1 MGRLRAVAMSVPP
14 RCLRNGGKDRSIP
27 AHRRPRKAR
36 GARTDADPVPPGCA
50 WRHGLDLMR
59 HAPDPQPQAWGLP
72 PRDASATRPAC
83 ELGAIDLYDSKGRL
97 IERIE
102 LTGDHHSLAIDLAHV
117 IPRMLG
123 LPCRTVILRHA
134 HPSGLPTPSE
144 TDVAATRAFAA
155 LRGCSACG
163 CMIMSSA
170 AARSGSAFA
179 RRGFS
184 EQPGYFSMERLPAA
198 DAPTIG
204 LACLAGA

>member
-1 MGRLRAVAMSVPP
+1 
-14 RCLRNGGKDRSIP
+14 
-27 AHRRPRKAR
+27 
-36 GARTDADPVPPGCA
+36 
-50 WRHGLDLMR
+50 MR

-102 LTGDHHSLAIDLAHV
+102 LTGNHHSLAIDLAHV
-117 IPRMLG
+117 IPRMLS

-155 LRGCSACG
+155 LLRMLG
-163 CMIMSSA
+163 MRLHDHVI
-170 AARSGSAFA
+170 SGGTQ
-179 RRGFS
+179 RFS
-184 EQPGYFSMERLPAA
+184 FRAQ
-198 DAPTIG
+198 G
-204 LACLAGA
+204 LL